1 LDCDVE
7 GRRWPGVLKRRSHT
21 PDFLAV
27 MRSGIWL
34 IDVRPAPLIGE
45 EDRES
50 FAAAAEVAVAC
61 GWHYVVVARWRD
73 HILSTLDALSSQR
86 RPLSDPLGL
95 RPALLATAGQGLT
108 FGELA
113 ATSAY
118 EPVARAQ
125 LLHLIWHRQ
134 LGVDLTEPLA
144 DRSLVAVAQA
154 VAT

>member
-1 LDCDVE
+1 LLLALDFAGNLIDVVSQPMRLRF
-7 GRRWPGVLKRRSHT
+7 GTAVKRRSHT

-50 FAAAAEVAVAC
+50 FAAAAEVAVAS

-86 RPLSDPLGL
+86 RPSSDLLGL
-95 RPALLATAGQGLT
+95 ESDIGTIRMPGPRSAGG
-108 FGELA
+108 
-113 ATSAY
+113 
-118 EPVARAQ
+118 
-125 LLHLIWHRQ
+125 
-134 LGVDLTEPLA
+134 
-144 DRSLVAVAQA
+144 
-154 VAT
+154 